1 MRTLVYFFKEAVRGF
16 YQAKLMT
23 FVAIVTIASSLFL
36 MGLICIG
43 FLNIQML
50 LKKTGDQADMAV
62 YLHDE
67 VAANAVKL
75 DSIMTIIK
83 SGNRVKNAVYVDK
96 KEAWEKFEKSYG
108 SEILESID
116 VNPLPASIEISLSEK
131 FNTSES
137 AAELK
142 TELEKIEGVDN
153 VQYSREW
160 IDLVAK
166 FRWYF
171 GIVSAVVAIVLVM
184 ALHFMISNTIKLT
197 IYARRELV
205 RNMHYVG
212 ATDMFIKMP
221 FILEG
226 MLQGLTGGII
236 SIVALLALR
245 ISLSQLS
252 LFWGPP
258 YMPLI
263 IFLTGVL
270 FGWIGSISAVRK
282 FLV

>member
-16 YQAKLMT
+16 YHAKLMT